1 MKPAAGKSL
10 RLRLV
15 LGVCLTMCVL
25 WSSVAAWM
33 FTSMRQEL
41 HSMLDDRLIA
51 STRMVA
57 GVVQQLQP
65 AQQPG
70 ASRAP
75 SADILSVIARD
86 GVACEVSLVR
96 SEVDIRPL
104 AQTANSPGFGS
115 LETPGFGHILKGG
128 KAWRTYV
135 LEENGIRIA
144 TADRIDVREHL
155 VESFA
160 YTLIL
165 PFLAALVGSLLLT
178 WWCCTLGLRPLQR
191 LQQELS
197 RRPPRASSPVQAGQD
212 VVELA
217 PLVLSLND
225 LLGRMNAAI
234 ERERRWTADAAHE
247 LRTPLTAIKTHVQVA
262 QLVLERAGFALP
274 QAQAALQQAGLGITH
289 MHATLEH
296 LLLLARV
303 ESGAAQQGASTPGAA
318 LASAFEQA
326 CAQSRHQAALAAPA
340 AGSAVAPELDIAID
354 HPAPWRWEQFEL
366 PVAAPLLTC
375 AITNLTDNALR
386 HHQGRAPVSARLAL
400 CAEALPCAAR
410 EGMASGTAAPMH
422 LLVRIADRGPGLTAE
437 ECALATQRLW
447 RKSSAPHGSGLGL
460 TIVQRIA
467 ESAGGCLRLLPG
479 TAQEPGLVAEL
490 RLPLLAAG
498 TQMAQGLPLTGAQ
511 LLTQS

>member
-65 AQQPG
+65 AQPPG
-70 ASRAP
+70 ATKAQP
-75 SADILSVIARD
+75 ADILSVIARD

-104 AQTANSPGFGS
+104 AQTANSPGFDS
-115 LETPGFGHILKGG
+115 LEAPGFGHILKGG

-178 WWCCTLGLRPLQR
+178 WWCCTLGLKPLQR

-197 RRPPRASSPVQAGQD
+197 RRPPRDSSPVQAGQD

-262 QLVLERAGFALP
+262 QLVLERAGSALP
-274 QAQAALQQAGLGITH
+274 QAAAALQQAGLGITH

-303 ESGAAQQGASTPGAA
+303 ESGAAQQGTSTPGTA
-318 LASAFEQA
+318 LIAAFEQA
-326 CAQSRHQAALAAPA
+326 CAQSRQQAAPA
-340 AGSAVAPELDIAID
+340 AGSAVAPALDIAID
-354 HPAPWRWEQFEL
+354 DPAPWRWDQLEL
-366 PVAAPLLTC
+366 PVAAALLTC

-386 HHQGRAPVSARLAL
+386 HHQGGAPVIARLAL
-400 CAEALPCAAR
+400 STEALPCAAR
-410 EGMASGTAAPMH
+410 EGMASGTAPLH
-422 LLVRIADRGPGLTAE
+422 LLVRIADRGPGLTAD
-437 ECALATQRLW
+437 ECALATQRFW

-490 RLPLLAAG
+490 RLPLQLAPGAQG
-498 TQMAQGLPLTGAQ
+498 AQGLPLTGAQ

>member
-1 MKPAAGKSL
+1 
-10 RLRLV
+10 
-15 LGVCLTMCVL
+15 
-25 WSSVAAWM
+25 
-33 FTSMRQEL
+33 
-41 HSMLDDRLIA
+41 
-51 STRMVA
+51 MVA

-274 QAQAALQQAGLGITH
+274 QAQAAHGFNDVLAQLSAQMMYMHIDRVAAHVELRAIEAVVQLAGRQHAAVGLHQRRQQCPFAPRQLHRLAPARDLGARHVDLEAAEVEPVAGT
-289 MHATLEH
+289 A
-296 LLLLARV
+296 A
-303 ESGAAQQGASTPGAA
+303 GAAQQRV
-318 LASAFEQA
+318 QA
-326 CAQSRHQAALAAPA
+326 QHQFGQVKRLGQVVVR
-340 AGSAVAPELDIAID
+340 AGLETRDLVLDAVARAEYQHRQLARRG
-354 HPAPWRWEQFEL
+354 APQAQQSQA
-366 PVAAPLLTC
+366 VAVGQAP
-375 AITNLTDNALR
+375 IVNAGIEVA
-386 HHQGRAPVSARLAL
+386 GRDMAARLGQAGGNVGGETVQL
-400 CAEALPCAAR
+400 QPGLDAVGDQCAVFHNQYMHAGPER
-410 EGMASGTAAPMH
+410 KTAAMVH
-422 LLVRIADRGPGLTAE
+422 
-437 ECALATQRLW
+437 
-447 RKSSAPHGSGLGL
+447 
-460 TIVQRIA
+460 
-467 ESAGGCLRLLPG
+467 
-479 TAQEPGLVAEL
+479 
-490 RLPLLAAG
+490 
-498 TQMAQGLPLTGAQ
+498 
-511 LLTQS
+511 

>member
-1 MKPAAGKSL
+1 MKKAASL

-15 LGVCLTMCVL
+15 LGVCLTMCAL

-65 AQQPG
+65 VEHA
-70 ASRAP
+70 ASARAP
-75 SADILSVIARD
+75 AADILSVIARD

-96 SEVDIRPL
+96 SEVDIRPI
-104 AQTANSPGFGS
+104 AQTANSPGFS
-115 LETPGFGHILKGG
+115 TLDAAGFGRIHKGG
-128 KAWRTYV
+128 KDWRTYV

-155 VESFA
+155 VQSFA

-165 PFLAALVGSLLLT
+165 PFLVALVGILLLT
-178 WWCCTLGLRPLQR
+178 WWCWSLGLKPLQR

-197 RRPPRASSPVQAGQD
+197 RRPPRDSSPVQAGQD

-262 QLVLERAGFALP
+262 QLVMQRTGAP
-274 QAQAALQQAGLGITH
+274 PAQAMSALQQAGQGISH
-289 MHATLEH
+289 MHETLEH

-303 ESGAAQQGASTPGAA
+303 ETGAQQQDCSTRGAA
-318 LASAFEQA
+318 LVQAFEQA
-326 CAQSRHQAALAAPA
+326 CAQSRQQAMLA
-340 AGSAVAPELDIAID
+340 AGSAVAPAIETAIAD
-354 HPAPWRWEQFEL
+354 PGPWRWDQLEL
-366 PVAAPLLTC
+366 ALAPALLTC

-386 HHQGRAPVSARLAL
+386 HHQGAAPVTARLAL
-400 CAEALPCAAR
+400 TTT
-410 EGMASGTAAPMH
+410 GMRDDTAPPQ
-422 LLVRIADRGPGLTAE
+422 LLVRIADHGPGMTAE
-437 ECALATQRLW
+437 ECALATERFW
-447 RKSSAPHGSGLGL
+447 RKSSALHGSGLGL

-467 ESAGGCLRLLPG
+467 ESAGGRLRLLPG
-479 TAQEPGLVAEL
+479 TAQAPGLVAEL
-490 RLPLLAAG
+490 RLPLRLAADARAPNAP
-498 TQMAQGLPLTGAQ
+498 TLTAAA
-511 LLTQS
+511 LLTKS